1 MEQIDTD
8 KKIDFQKNKLNKKVF
23 FLEKLNH
30 SNSQKKFIQSK
41 IENIFYLQKIILMK
55 IQVF

>member
-8 KKIDFQKNKLNKKVF
+8 KKIDLQKYKLNKKVF

-30 SNSQKKFIQSK
+30 SNSQKNLF
-41 IENIFYLQKIILMK
+41 NQK
-55 IQVF
+55 

>member
-8 KKIDFQKNKLNKKVF
+8 KKIDLQKYKLNKKVF

-41 IENIFYLQKIILMK
+41 IREYFFLRKIILMK